1 MTQEFADFLKP
12 LIDPKANAC
21 HTIIF
26 FLPTAESYNV
36 NKKTSQ

>member
-1 MTQEFADFLKP
+1 MTQEFADFFKP

-26 FLPTAESYNV
+26 SLEPTAESYNV
-36 NKKTSQ
+36 NKTSQ